1 MQLATIPGFSIAIKA
16 LQRLSQSGGAFSFL
30 PYTEKLI
37 DRRTKLGASRPDFM
51 SRVLEHNRDDG
62 TGITRDEINA
72 TMALLVVAGSETT
85 ATLLSGC
92 LYLLLR
98 NPDKLNKL
106 REEILAE
113 FQSADD
119 ITILRVNR
127 LPYLFA
133 VLEESLRVY
142 PPVPVSLPRVVP
154 PEGASISGY
163 WVPGGTIVGVPQLA
177 AHNSLLNFVEPDAFL
192 PERWLPQKDEV
203 FSKDRVTVLQPF
215 STGPRNCLG
224 KNLAYAEMS
233 LILARLLFDFDLELD
248 DEKLDWMNQQVFT
261 LWQKSPMM
269 VRLRTRSP

>member
-1 MQLATIPGFSIAIKA
+1 MSNLHEDAKDNKPVDIVAALNWTTFDIIGDLCFGEPFHNLELRRPHIWLNTLFDKIRIIVILMQLATIPGFSIAIKA
-16 LQRLSQSGGAFSFL
+16 LQRLSQSAGGFSFL

-51 SRVLEHNRDDG
+51 SRVLEQNRDDG

-163 WVPGGTIVGVPQLA
+163 WVPGGVSHLA
-177 AHNSLLNFVEPDAFL
+177 
-192 PERWLPQKDEV
+192 
-203 FSKDRVTVLQPF
+203 
-215 STGPRNCLG
+215 
-224 KNLAYAEMS
+224 LA
-233 LILARLLFDFDLELD
+233 
-248 DEKLDWMNQQVFT
+248 
-261 LWQKSPMM
+261 
-269 VRLRTRSP
+269 